1 MKPKK
6 LLLLGCGDLGTALGW
21 QMHRAGYAI
30 SAVRRD
36 AAQVPSAFAAASLD
50 YCDPLQ
56 QTRLRE
62 LASGC
67 AVMTPVPASYD
78 AAGYQAGY
86 VDAVQNLL
94 AAWQDL
100 PAQQILFVSSTRVY
114 GDCGGDWVD
123 EGSSLDLSGY
133 AAAAIHTAEQLL
145 MDSHHQVT
153 VIRFA
158 GIYGRLP
165 SRLLERIAQGK
176 VNTDP
181 ESPYSNRI
189 HREDCVGFLAH
200 LLNLAEQ
207 GQALED
213 LYIGVDDLPCRSSE
227 VEMWLAAKM
236 GVLASSPP
244 PRVARSGN
252 KRCANRRLKES
263 GYQLVYPDYRSGYS
277 EVLQRN
283 ATPP

>member
-1 MKPKK
+1 MKSKK

-21 QMHRAGYAI
+21 QMNSAGYDI
-30 SAVRRD
+30 SAVRRNVAKVP
-36 AAQVPSAFAAASLD
+36 AAFSAFSLD
-50 YCDPLQ
+50 YCDPSQ
-56 QTRLRE
+56 QQRLRA
-62 LASGC
+62 LATGC

-86 VDAVQNLL
+86 VDAVRNLL
-94 AAWQDL
+94 AAWQQL
-100 PAQQILFVSSTRVY
+100 PSQQILFVSSTRVY

-123 EGSSLDLSGY
+123 EDSTLDLSGY
-133 AAAAIHTAEQLL
+133 AAAAIHAAEQLL

-165 SRLLERIAQGK
+165 SRLLERIARGE

-189 HREDCVGFLAH
+189 HRDDCVGFLAH
-200 LLNLAEQ
+200 LLRLVEQ
-207 GQALED
+207 GQAPAG

-227 VEMWLAAKM
+227 VETWLAGEMNVEPLSA
-236 GVLASSPP
+236 P
-244 PRVARSGN
+244 PRANRTGN
-252 KRCANRRLKES
+252 KRCSNRRLRES
-263 GYQLVYPDYRSGYS
+263 GYQLIYPDYRSGYA
-277 EVLQRN
+277 ELLQRDT
-283 ATPP
+283 TPP